1 MNKKK
6 ILKKVI
12 FGTWPIS
19 GDYSKVN
26 NNKSINLLR
35 LAYKSGI
42 NEFDTAP
49 NYGYGNSEFLIGKAF
64 EQFKV
69 KPKINT
75 KIGNN
80 HKKIK
85 SFSLSFLKK
94 SFQNSLKILKI
105 KKINILYLHNPLNIS
120 NSKEIFKYLAI
131 LKKEKKIK
139 DFGLSISK
147 DFKYKEK
154 FINKFKIIQLD
165 HNILYLKNSCNKQF
179 NKKIIHARSPFA
191 SGTIFLLNKK
201 KFFSDSD
208 FRLKWLSE
216 ERKKIIILQL
226 KHIKK
231 TFNKDVYDLSLNFLF
246 NDKFVNKIIIGVKS
260 IAQLNNFLKKTKVI
274 QKNIINVSLY
284 KKFFFSQNIF
294 KDKGF

>member
-1 MNKKK
+1 M
-6 ILKKVI
+6 
-12 FGTWPIS
+12 
-19 GDYSKVN
+19 
-26 NNKSINLLR
+26 
-35 LAYKSGI
+35 
-42 NEFDTAP
+42 
-49 NYGYGNSEFLIGKAF
+49 
-64 EQFKV
+64 
-69 KPKINT
+69 
-75 KIGNN
+75 
-80 HKKIK
+80 
-85 SFSLSFLKK
+85 
-94 SFQNSLKILKI
+94 
-105 KKINILYLHNPLNIS
+105 
-120 NSKEIFKYLAI
+120 
-131 LKKEKKIK
+131 
-139 DFGLSISK
+139 
-147 DFKYKEK
+147 
-154 FINKFKIIQLD
+154 
-165 HNILYLKNSCNKQF
+165 YLKNSCNKQF